1 MSNILIRHSERS
13 VFRKVTCDCKQP
25 NDCDNELCS
34 MHSAAYLIGKMP
46 PNYPVPAIQ
55 YDVLYRP
62 MGVAITRDYD
72 GPFGD
77 RFTFERTWFNPK
89 LELN

>member
-46 PNYPVPAIQ
+46 PNYPVPAICYEVETIGQ
-55 YDVLYRP
+55 GNEP
-62 MGVAITRDYD
+62 VAVALWYISNPDY
-72 GPFGD
+72 GPVC
-77 RFTFERTWFNPK
+77 
-89 LELN
+89 LEYWY